1 MARKNEYVTI
11 NGATFELCGVSPYRI
26 RMTGKPVTIY
36 DAYQRPSYRKVG
48 IYRSWMDW
56 ASECGARLSVSSHTC
71 NFFTLSGEVTYNG
84 VHYALSITYAHN
96 RAYVIAD

>member
-1 MARKNEYVTI
+1 MARTKLLDI
-11 NGATFELCGVSPYRI
+11 NGATFELCGNAIYHT
-26 RMTGKPVTIY
+26 RMVGTPVTIW

-56 ASECGARLSVSSHTC
+56 ARECGAVLSVRGHNC
-71 NFFTLSGEVTYNG
+71 NFFSLEGEVSFQG
-84 VHYALSITYAHN
+84 KRYALDITYAHN